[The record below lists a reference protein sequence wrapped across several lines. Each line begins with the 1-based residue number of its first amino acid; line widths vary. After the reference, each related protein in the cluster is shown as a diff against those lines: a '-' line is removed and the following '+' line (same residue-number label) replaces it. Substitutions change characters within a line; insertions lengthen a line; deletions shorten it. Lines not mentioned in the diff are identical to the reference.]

1 MNFLQN
7 SKFIFEKWIFFV
19 DEQGS
24 LIIPASFFAAIL
36 QRYDLV
42 VHQLD
47 AVSIGLLGEIEN
59 VS

>member
-7 SKFIFEKWIFFV
+7 SKFIFEKAMFFV

-24 LIIPASFFAAIL
+24 LIIPCSIFVVIL
-36 QRYDLV
+36 QRYDRV
-42 VHQLD
+42 AHQLD
-47 AVSIGLLGEIEN
+47 AVSIDLLGEIES